1 MNKQQD
7 TEISLLRTKL
17 ENMNSD
23 MDTTLKNLN
32 NQQAKNAGHEK
43 KIQDLEQSNSLL
55 QIKCSNA
62 EKSLREQSKE
72 ITSLN
77 QKVREFSDLSSQYK
91 TQIVENKTLRQKLEK
106 MERMNN
112 GPNWKT
118 LYESLQEQHNK
129 ERGLWE
135 NKLREMENE
144 MQNMIDNNNEAEQ
157 KAHIIT
163 DLSHQLQDSEQRINQ
178 LLCRADSLEKD
189 NVAIKKA
196 YDDEIER
203 LKENIK
209 ELEEY
214 IDKTDTEKN
223 ASENSKDTEIIR
235 LRQELSE
242 KVDYEKEI
250 NKLQDKLTE
259 SHGEVEALQV
269 KLSDSN
275 EKQEADLMT

>member
-7 TEISLLRTKL
+7 TEISLLRNKL
-17 ENMNSD
+17 ENINAD
-23 MDTTLKNLN
+23 MDATLKNLN

-118 LYESLQEQHNK
+118 LYESLQEQHSK

-135 NKLREMENE
+135 NKLKEMENE

-178 LLCRADSLEKD
+178 LLFRADSLEKD

-214 IDKTDTEKN
+214 IDKTDGEKN
-223 ASENSKDTEIIR
+223 VADNSEIIR

-242 KVDYEKEI
+242 NANYKQEI
-250 NKLQDKLTE
+250 SDLQQKLAQIT
-259 SHGEVEALQV
+259 GEN
-269 KLSDSN
+269 DSLRGKIFDIN
-275 EKQEADLMT
+275 EKP